1 MIEQLASLMR
11 PLLNNPIVKRV
22 RRNHGYEHATVH
34 MLNRKRYIL
43 SGRASAGGFA
53 LFGEVPT
60 EVVEQAAE
68 EALERLR
75 NGQKHLAIHP
85 NCGTNLVTTGL
96 ITTLIGA
103 IGFTGSRRK
112 QAWERFPV
120 VMIFMM
126 FAALYSQPVGMLVQ
140 EHITTEGE
148 VGDLELVGVTKS
160 EMNLPFRDKPITVHN
175 IITRK
180 G

>member
-1 MIEQLASLMR
+1 
-11 PLLNNPIVKRV
+11 
-22 RRNHGYEHATVH
+22 
-34 MLNRKRYIL
+34 
-43 SGRASAGGFA
+43 
-53 LFGEVPT
+53 
-60 EVVEQAAE
+60 
-68 EALERLR
+68 
-75 NGQKHLAIHP
+75 
-85 NCGTNLVTTGL
+85 
-96 ITTLIGA
+96 
-103 IGFTGSRRK
+103 
-112 QAWERFPV
+112 
-120 VMIFMM
+120 MIFMM